1 MITKKKVVELREN
14 ILENKIILEVDDIE
28 TWMSNRIN
36 VLKLPGTEAEDPV
49 LVDLVKSL
57 KDKLYIHKINGQ
69 YSLNFCHVFCLLKP

>member
-49 LVDLVKSL
+49 LVDLVTRF
-57 KDKLYIHKINGQ
+57 KDKLYFHKING
-69 YSLNFCHVFCLLKP
+69 

>member
-1 MITKKKVVELREN
+1 MITKTKVVELREN

-36 VLKLPGTEAEDPV
+36 VLKLPGTEVEDPI

-57 KDKLYIHKINGQ
+57 KDKLYIHKING
-69 YSLNFCHVFCLLKP
+69 

>member
-49 LVDLVKSL
+49 LVDLVK
-57 KDKLYIHKINGQ
+57 DKLYIHKING
-69 YSLNFCHVFCLLKP
+69 

>member
-1 MITKKKVVELREN
+1 MITKKKKVVELREN

-36 VLKLPGTEAEDPV
+36 VLKLPGTEVKDPV

-57 KDKLYIHKINGQ
+57 KDKLYIHKING
-69 YSLNFCHVFCLLKP
+69 

>member
-1 MITKKKVVELREN
+1 MITKKKKVVELREN

-36 VLKLPGTEAEDPV
+36 VLKLPGTEVEDPV

-57 KDKLYIHKINGQ
+57 KDKLYMHKING
-69 YSLNFCHVFCLLKP
+69 

>member
-1 MITKKKVVELREN
+1 MITKTKVVELREN

-36 VLKLPGTEAEDPV
+36 VLKLPGTEVEDPV

-57 KDKLYIHKINGQ
+57 KDKLYMHKING
-69 YSLNFCHVFCLLKP
+69 

>member
-1 MITKKKVVELREN
+1 MITKKKKVVELREN

-36 VLKLPGTEAEDPV
+36 VLKLPGTEVEDPV

-57 KDKLYIHKINGQ
+57 KDKLYIHKING
-69 YSLNFCHVFCLLKP
+69 

>member
-57 KDKLYIHKINGQ
+57 KDKLYIHKING
-69 YSLNFCHVFCLLKP
+69 

>member
-1 MITKKKVVELREN
+1 MYTNDNEKKKVVELREN

-36 VLKLPGTEAEDPV
+36 VLKLPGTEVEDPV

-57 KDKLYIHKINGQ
+57 KDKLYIHKING
-69 YSLNFCHVFCLLKP
+69 

>member
-1 MITKKKVVELREN
+1 MITKTKVVELREN

-36 VLKLPGTEAEDPV
+36 VLKLPGTEVEDPV

-57 KDKLYIHKINGQ
+57 KDKLYIHKING
-69 YSLNFCHVFCLLKP
+69 

>member
-1 MITKKKVVELREN
+1 MSPNVYHRQKKAAEFWQN

-28 TWMSNRIN
+28 TWISNRIN

-57 KDKLYIHKINGQ
+57 KDKLYIHKING
-69 YSLNFCHVFCLLKP
+69 